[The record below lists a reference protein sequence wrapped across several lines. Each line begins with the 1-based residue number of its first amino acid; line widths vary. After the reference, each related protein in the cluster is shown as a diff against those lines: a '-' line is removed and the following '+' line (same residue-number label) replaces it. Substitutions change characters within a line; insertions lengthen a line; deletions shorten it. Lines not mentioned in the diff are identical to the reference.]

1 MRISD
6 WSSDVCSSDLQ
17 FNAPTL
23 CKLVCDGVKDD
34 ADQPIHLG
42 NAKLWILGC
51 QRLDKLGS
59 DHATTPPVA
68 GSTDTQQHYRLTLYT
83 SGQRLRSP
91 NILVACRAAHP
102 VFRPGCQR
110 PAERQESDLTGEKV
124 LRHFFAK
131 KI

>member
-83 SGQRLRSP
+83 SGKRLRSP
-91 NILVACRAAHP
+91 KIGRAHVRTPVTNAHLVCRLLLKQHKK
-102 VFRPGCQR
+102 QT
-110 PAERQESDLTGEKV
+110 TG
-124 LRHFFAK
+124 R
-131 KI
+131 